1 MILNESLCR
10 GKGISGKGFHLYTKK
25 HFQRDDGNMVIVYIN
40 RIRDKIEEDKRNPK
54 IIESVRGI
62 V

>member
-1 MILNESLCR
+1 
-10 GKGISGKGFHLYTKK
+10 
-25 HFQRDDGNMVIVYIN
+25 MVIVYIN